1 MNTPLTVTAIREAV
15 IAGTLDAPAFLRE
28 RWQQLRRLN
37 EGARD
42 PAWISLASE
51 ARLEEQLAALAQRDP
66 AQCPLYGVPFAVKDN
81 IDVAGWTTTA
91 ACPGFAHVAQHTAQ
105 VVAALQ
111 DAGAVLLGKTNL
123 DQFATGLVGT
133 RSPYGAVPNSFSA
146 AHISGG
152 SSSGSASV
160 VARGLVAFAL
170 GTDTAGSGRVPAGF
184 NNLIGV
190 KPTPGIVSTDGVL
203 PACRTLDCVSLL
215 TLTAAD
221 AARVFAVMA
230 GPGAPQ
236 PAEPVFSRPQQLRH
250 ALPPQPRVGTPRE
263 RPFLGGDYRR
273 LFSDSI
279 RHLQALQCSHGEFD
293 LAPFAEVAAL
303 LYQGPWTA
311 ERYAIAGRHTDSGAP
326 GIDPVVAEVIGKGRN
341 YSAVDA
347 FNALYRVRELEAQ
360 TRGIWDEFDVLMVPT
375 APHLPTFAEIAAA
388 PVARNS
394 ELGTYTN
401 FVNLLGLS
409 AIAVPFGF
417 TEDGLPFG
425 VTFIAPGGS
434 DWALIEFAAQWQRS
448 RALPLGAKLR
458 AMQAADILISD
469 LPPGA
474 LPLAV
479 VGAHLSGMPLNHQL
493 SNIGAR
499 LRAATRTA
507 PAYRLYALPGTT
519 PPKPGLARAA
529 NGAAIEVEV
538 YDVPA
543 AALGGFLAGI
553 PQPLGLG
560 RIELQD
566 GSWVT
571 GFICEPAAL
580 QEAEDI
586 TAYGGWRNYVAA
598 GTRKKSA

>member
-1 MNTPLTVTAIREAV
+1 MNAPLTATAIREAV
-15 IAGTLDAPAFLRE
+15 IAGTLSAPAFLRE

-37 EGARD
+37 DGARD
-42 PAWISLASE
+42 PAWISLAGE
-51 ARLEEQLAALAQRDP
+51 AQLEEQLAALAQRDP
-66 AQCPLYGVPFAVKDN
+66 ARCPLYGVPFAVKDN
-81 IDVAGWTTTA
+81 IDVAGWITTA
-91 ACPGFAHVAQHTAQ
+91 ACPEFAHVAQHTAH
-105 VVAALQ
+105 VVSVLQ

-184 NNLIGV
+184 NNLVGV
-190 KPTPGIVSTDGVL
+190 KPTPGIVSTDGVV

-236 PAEPVFSRPQQLRH
+236 PAEPAFSRPAQRQL

-263 RPFLGGDYRR
+263 LPFLGGAYRR
-273 LFSDSI
+273 LFGDSI
-279 RHLQALQCSHGEFD
+279 CHLQALQCSHGEFD
-293 LAPFAEVAAL
+293 FAPFAEVAAL

-311 ERYAIAGRHTDSGAP
+311 ERYAIAGRHIDSGAP
-326 GIDPVVAEVIGKGRN
+326 GIDPVVAEVIGQGRN
-341 YSAVDA
+341 HSAVDA
-347 FNALYRVRELEAQ
+347 FNALYRVRELEAL
-360 TRGIWDEFDVLMVPT
+360 TRGVWDEFDVLMVPT
-375 APHLPTFAEIAAA
+375 APLLPTFAEIAAA

-394 ELGTYTN
+394 ELGSYTN

-409 AIAVPFGF
+409 ALAAPFGF

-425 VTFIAPGGS
+425 VTFIAPSGS

-458 AMQAADILISD
+458 PLQAADILIEVS
-469 LPPGA
+469 PPGA

-479 VGAHLSGMPLNHQL
+479 VGAHLSGMPLHHQL
-493 SNIGAR
+493 TNIGAR

-507 PAYRLYALPGTT
+507 ATYRLHALKGAAPAR
-519 PPKPGLARAA
+519 PGLVRAA
-529 NGAAIEVEV
+529 GGAAIEVEV

-543 AALGGFLAGI
+543 AAVGGFLAGI

-580 QEAEDI
+580 QDAEDI
-586 TAYGGWRNYVAA
+586 TAYGGWRGYMAA
-598 GTRKKSA
+598 GARRKSA

>member
-1 MNTPLTVTAIREAV
+1 MNAPLTVTAIRDAV
-15 IAGTLDAPAFLRE
+15 AAGTLDAADFLRE
-28 RWQQLRRLN
+28 RWQQLCRLN
-37 EGARD
+37 DAVRD
-42 PAWISLASE
+42 PAWISLATQAQLE
-51 ARLEEQLAALAQRDP
+51 AQLAALAQRDP

-81 IDVAGWTTTA
+81 IDVAGWITTA
-91 ACPGFAHVAQHTAQ
+91 ACPEFSHVAQHSAH

-133 RSPYGAVPNSFSA
+133 RSPYGAVPNTFSA

-184 NNLIGV
+184 NNLVGV
-190 KPTPGIVSTDGVL
+190 KPTPGIVSTDGVV

-236 PAEPVFSRPQQLRH
+236 PAEPVFSRPAQRRH

-263 RPFLGGDYRR
+263 RPYLDAGYVL
-273 LFSDSI
+273 LFDDSI
-279 RHLQALQCSHGEFD
+279 RHLRALQCSHGEFD

-311 ERYAIAGRHTDSGAP
+311 ERYAIAGRHVDSGAP

-341 YSAVDA
+341 HSAVDA
-347 FNALYRVRELEAQ
+347 FNALYRVRELEAL
-360 TRGIWDEFDVLMVPT
+360 TRGVWDEFDVLMVPT
-375 APHLPTFAEIAAA
+375 APHLPTLAEIAAA

-394 ELGTYTN
+394 ELGSYTN

-409 AIAVPFGF
+409 ALAVPFGF
-417 TEDGLPFG
+417 TSEGLPFG

-448 RALPLGAKLR
+448 RALPLGARLR
-458 AMQAADILISD
+458 ALQAADILIGD
-469 LPPGA
+469 APPGA

-493 SNIGAR
+493 TNIGAR

-507 PAYRLYALPGTT
+507 ATYRLYALPGTT
-519 PPKPGLARAA
+519 PPKPGLARTA

-538 YDVPA
+538 YDVPSA
-543 AALGGFLAGI
+543 ELGGFLASI

-560 RIELQD
+560 SIELQD
-566 GSWVT
+566 GSRVT

-580 QEAEDI
+580 QDAEDI
-586 TAYGGWRNYVAA
+586 TAYGGWRNYLAA